1 LDHGLSGAVEAP
13 SAYFMKSLPVQ
24 HRDDDAR
31 HMVEAFI
38 AEHAQRQSPESAPGP
53 TRDPALVAD

>member
-1 LDHGLSGAVEAP
+1 
-13 SAYFMKSLPVQ
+13 VQ
-24 HRDDDAR
+24 HRDEDAR

-38 AEHAQRQSPESAPGP
+38 AEYGQAEAAAETPP